1 MDELHSHSI
10 LSYVGWR
17 SKGDATYQK
26 TGGRASVRAPVA
38 VKLPSLTPHRK
49 FGGNT
54 LVAEMKTAEKDDDI
68 SAVILKPKFFFC
80 LVHFS
85 CTSTQAASDGT
96 LTLEPLAR
104 SCSWSAF
111 TNPSRRK

>member
-68 SAVILKPKFFFC
+68 SAVILKPKFFLF
-80 LVHFS
+80 FF
-85 CTSTQAASDGT
+85 AWFAF
-96 LTLEPLAR
+96 LAH
-104 SCSWSAF
+104 
-111 TNPSRRK
+111 PHRRHPMAP